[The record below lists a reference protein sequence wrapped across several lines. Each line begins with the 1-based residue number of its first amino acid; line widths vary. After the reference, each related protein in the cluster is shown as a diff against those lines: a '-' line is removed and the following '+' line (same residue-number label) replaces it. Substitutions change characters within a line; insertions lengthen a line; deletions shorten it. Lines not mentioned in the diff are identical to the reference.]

1 MKGSCCI
8 ARDADSFFFDLKEKN
23 MKKIVLMML
32 FVAVAVSGMAQKKGF
47 EYKIYGQVR
56 ADLFYNSR
64 ANEES
69 VDGLFYNYPKDY
81 NYDAAGEDLNAQA
94 QGNMYMLYS
103 RLGIDLK
110 GPKLGDA
117 TTSAK
122 IEFDFRGSGTTL
134 SLIRLRHA
142 YLNLNWGSSSLL
154 VGQTW
159 NPLYGDVAP
168 QILNLNMGAPFQP
181 FGRAPQVR
189 YRYNAAGIQVTAAAL
204 WQSQYLSNGPD
215 GKSNKYIKNSLVP
228 EFYFGV
234 DHKTSN
240 FIVGAGV
247 DVLSLVPRT
256 QATVDGNVYKVSE
269 RITTVSGEVHV
280 KYTSPLWYVA
290 AKSVLGSNLTQ
301 VSMVGGYGVKAV
313 DTTTGEQQYS
323 PNRNSSSWVNVVYG
337 KKWKAGIFAGY
348 MKNLGTDDAVSKMYG
363 TGTNV
368 DQLLSGSVELTYNL
382 PHWKIGVEYNHTKA
396 WYGSLNGENGKIV
409 DTHDVA
415 NNRLVASVLYMF

>member
-1 MKGSCCI
+1 MKEAVAYSVLT
-8 ARDADSFFFDLKEKN
+8 ASFLIENN
-23 MKKIVLMML
+23 MKKIALLVL
-32 FVAVAVSGMAQKKGF
+32 FVAVTMTAMAQKQDFG
-47 EYKIYGQVR
+47 YKFYGQVR
-56 ADLFYNSR
+56 ADFFYNSR
-64 ANEES
+64 VNEES

-81 NYDAAGEDLNAQA
+81 SYDAAGEDLNAQP
-94 QGNMYMLYS
+94 QGNMYMLYT
-103 RLGIDLK
+103 RLGLDVK

-117 TTSAK
+117 TTTAK
-122 IEFDFRGSGTTL
+122 VEFDFRGSGTTL
-134 SLIRLRHA
+134 SIIRLRHA
-142 YLNLNWGSSSLL
+142 YLNLNWGASSVL

-189 YRYNAAGIQVTAAAL
+189 YRYNASGLQLTAAAL

-215 GKSNKYIKNSLVP
+215 GKSNKYIKNSLIP

-240 FIVGAGV
+240 FLIGAGV

-256 QATVDGNVYKVSE
+256 QATVDGKVYKVSE
-269 RITTVSGEVHV
+269 RITSVSGEVHM
-280 KYTSPLWYVA
+280 KYSSPLWFVA

-301 VSMVGGYGVKAV
+301 VSMLGGYGVKSTDAV
-313 DTTTGEQQYS
+313 TGEQEYS

-337 KKWKAGIFAGY
+337 KKWKAGVFAGY
-348 MKNLGTDDAVSKMYG
+348 MKNLGTDDAVTKMYG

-368 DQLLSGSVELTYNL
+368 DQLMSGTLELTYNL

-396 WYGSLNGENGKIV
+396 WYGSLDNSNGKIV
-409 DTHDVA
+409 NTHDVA
-415 NNRLVASVLYMF
+415 NNRFVASVLYMF

>member
-1 MKGSCCI
+1 MKRYLMLSLLTIVALGS
-8 ARDADSFFFDLKEKN
+8 
-23 MKKIVLMML
+23 V
-32 FVAVAVSGMAQKKGF
+32 AQKKEF
-47 EYKIYGQVR
+47 DFKIYGQVR

-64 ANEES
+64 VNEES
-69 VDGLFYNYPKDY
+69 VDGLFYNYPKDH
-81 NYDAAGEDLNAQA
+81 NYDAAGEDLNEQA
-94 QGNMYMLYS
+94 NGNMYLIYS
-103 RLGIDLK
+103 RLGLDIK
-110 GPKLGDA
+110 GPKMGNA
-117 TTSAK
+117 KTSAK

-134 SLIRLRHA
+134 SVVRLRHA
-142 YLNLNWGSSSLL
+142 YLNLNWGKSALL

-189 YRYNAAGIQVTAAAL
+189 YRYNATGVQVTAAAL

-228 EFYFGV
+228 EFYLGV

-240 FIVGAGV
+240 LLVGAGV
-247 DVLSLVPRT
+247 DLLSLVPRT
-256 QATVDGNVYKVSE
+256 QATMGDKTYKVDE
-269 RITTVSGEVHV
+269 RVTSLSYEVHM
-280 KYTSPLWYVA
+280 KYTSPMWYVA

-301 VSMVGGYGVKAV
+301 VSMLGGYGVKS
-313 DTTTGEQQYS
+313 TNETTGEQTYS

-337 KKWKAGIFAGY
+337 KKWKVGAFAGY
-348 MKNLGTDDAVSKMYG
+348 MKNLGTSDPVSKMYG

-368 DQLLSGSVELTYNL
+368 DQLMSGTLELTYNI

-396 WYGSLNGENGKIV
+396 WYGSLNKENGKIV

-415 NNRLVASVLYMF
+415 NNRFVASVLYMF